1 VTAEPSASVWEVTRL
16 ILSSPDGSPSAIAQE
31 HGYSAA
37 EIAELMPIFL
47 DTART
52 DWSTAADVGGGW
64 ATPGPGAAEHDAE
77 LYLRDLAGSGSV
89 EAAGAGDAAA
99 PGAADG
105 ELLTADVGA
114 LLDGAEPGRP
124 PAAPADGPADAPEPA
139 VAEPNAEVP
148 PAGGP
153 SAPEPA
159 AGTGVPVDGAAGTAT
174 PAEEP
179 FALGDD
185 DPFAD
190 DPFAEGHFATGA
202 SATDPFTDGPFA
214 HAADDATSAGFD
226 VDDVA
231 GGPYPG

>member
-1 VTAEPSASVWEVTRL
+1 
-16 ILSSPDGSPSAIAQE
+16 
-31 HGYSAA
+31 
-37 EIAELMPIFL
+37 
-47 DTART
+47 
-52 DWSTAADVGGGW
+52 
-64 ATPGPGAAEHDAE
+64 
-77 LYLRDLAGSGSV
+77 
-89 EAAGAGDAAA
+89 
-99 PGAADG
+99 
-105 ELLTADVGA
+105 
-114 LLDGAEPGRP
+114 
-124 PAAPADGPADAPEPA
+124 
-139 VAEPNAEVP
+139 
-148 PAGGP
+148 
-153 SAPEPA
+153 
-159 AGTGVPVDGAAGTAT
+159 VPVDGAAGTAT